1 MRKKIYTYV
10 IKGYEDKGKKFSRK
24 SYREYSYAIVVH
36 LTDVEGNERIHGKE
50 QYAGGRT
57 DDSARERNSIE
68 KEEEGRGRHRR
79 DGKRRHQRCKG

>member
-36 LTDVEGNERIHGKE
+36 LTDVEGNERIHV
-50 QYAGGRT
+50 
-57 DDSARERNSIE
+57 
-68 KEEEGRGRHRR
+68 EGYRR
-79 DGKRRHQRCKG
+79 DLKLAEILKRESLRRYYYRDRTVEVKICEVYKI